1 MGNATQL
8 RNRKPILYTNIFRP
22 STYEEVEDY
31 DRHEHEVGDQECV
44 CCELVEDTVDVCATR
59 RVESRRVVH
68 FPQHE
73 NGHFNDRKLRR
84 PEVILQDEKR
94 RRVYNVL

>member
-1 MGNATQL
+1 MGNDTQL
-8 RNRKPILYTNIFRP
+8 RNRKPILYTYIFRP

-31 DRHEHEVGDQECV
+31 DRHEDEVGDQECV
-44 CCELVEDTVDVCATR
+44 CGELVEDAVDVCATC

-68 FPQHE
+68 FAQHE

-84 PEVILQDEKR
+84 PEVILQEEKR
-94 RRVYNVL
+94 F